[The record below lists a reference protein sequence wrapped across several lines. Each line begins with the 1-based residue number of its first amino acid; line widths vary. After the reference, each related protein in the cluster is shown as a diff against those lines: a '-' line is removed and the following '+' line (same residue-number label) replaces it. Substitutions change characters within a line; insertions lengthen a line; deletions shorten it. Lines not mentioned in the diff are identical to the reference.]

1 LKKCSQTA
9 LDWPAGGV
17 HISGF
22 MVGRICHGNRLRPS
36 EKRRLVSSLLGTL
49 ARAGIELCSMLVGVA
64 LAVAAIAASAQPSD
78 NIDSVAP
85 PTPAQQPVSKSD
97 EQRIVGKVLELDRD
111 AGRAKLATDEGAV
124 ILDVPEQAVRAFRV
138 GDTVSISE
146 SSIKLRSAS
155 PRAVSADEV
164 LRTTHPRTKP
174 PSSRR
179 FHSPASTRAIAS

>member
-1 LKKCSQTA
+1 M
-9 LDWPAGGV
+9 AG
-17 HISGF
+17 
-22 MVGRICHGNRLRPS
+22 RNRYR
-36 EKRRLVSSLLGTL
+36 TL
-49 ARAGIELCSMLVGVA
+49 HDAIARAAIELCSVFVGVG
-64 LAVAAIAASAQPSD
+64 LAVAAIAASAQPSH
-78 NIDSVAP
+78 NTDSVPP

-97 EQRIVGKVLELDRD
+97 EHRIVGKVLELDRD

-155 PRAVSADEV
+155 PRAVSADEAF
-164 LRTTHPRTKP
+164 RTTHPERRP

-179 FHSPASTRAIAS
+179 LHKPASTRAMPS